1 MPNQRSKSH
10 TLPCFVQNG
19 SNPGEREKGGGQASA
34 IELQRRRGTCTLWR
48 SPYSSAERST
58 DASQSEWQALL
69 QISTRAAEAIVAKS
83 SCELDPGISTTG
95 SRGQAHRNNSALSRS
110 TTNGAF
116 VSFVCWNPGG
126 IQQPTMHW
134 SSLFAAAYSDRFRA
148 DCYCDWSVGNRNRS
162 GVENQEALFAGHEL
176 MHFRY
181 LSVMS
186 SNYWQ
191 TDRIKLTLFYCAILC
206 NYQFDST
213 IITFNHSIF
222 RLDYLEA
229 NVLMCLKFA
238 IYNHSVLHR
247 VTDRQTS
254 HALWHFVLPSSGS
267 VPLMCLEN
275 AFSISEVVRPSL
287 HEELMKG
294 QEIQTVG
301 ARVFVAAASE
311 APPKQRLLRDGTI
324 QEVSTRSCDQPIT
337 GQENET
343 CETSLAQ
350 YWIARGWQ
358 AYANHLWSSTVR
370 QVLIRHG
377 SSVLSYPADQVWRL
391 AAAVDVAEEAPKI
404 MVNPRQ
410 LLFAEPGYILLSLD
424 YSQIELRL
432 MAHFSGDRRL
442 LDILHQG
449 GDVFKQ
455 VAAGWLRKSSSD
467 ITPEERSGA
476 KRICY
481 SLIYGVGSGKLATDL
496 GISKHQANELKASFM
511 KEYNGV
517 AVWIKSC
524 TQQARQ
530 QGFVETVHGR
540 RRFLPGLG
548 STSAAQRSHAERQ
561 AVNTACQASA
571 ADLMKAAMIGIH
583 NRFSTSSLW
592 SLTFDM
598 NCRY

>member
-1 MPNQRSKSH
+1 
-10 TLPCFVQNG
+10 
-19 SNPGEREKGGGQASA
+19 
-34 IELQRRRGTCTLWR
+34 
-48 SPYSSAERST
+48 
-58 DASQSEWQALL
+58 
-69 QISTRAAEAIVAKS
+69 
-83 SCELDPGISTTG
+83 
-95 SRGQAHRNNSALSRS
+95 
-110 TTNGAF
+110 
-116 VSFVCWNPGG
+116 
-126 IQQPTMHW
+126 
-134 SSLFAAAYSDRFRA
+134 
-148 DCYCDWSVGNRNRS
+148 
-162 GVENQEALFAGHEL
+162 
-176 MHFRY
+176 
-181 LSVMS
+181 
-186 SNYWQ
+186 
-191 TDRIKLTLFYCAILC
+191 
-206 NYQFDST
+206 
-213 IITFNHSIF
+213 
-222 RLDYLEA
+222 
-229 NVLMCLKFA
+229 
-238 IYNHSVLHR
+238 
-247 VTDRQTS
+247 
-254 HALWHFVLPSSGS
+254 
-267 VPLMCLEN
+267 MCLEN

-358 AYANHLWSSTVR
+358 AYANHSWASTVR

-583 NRFSTSSLW
+583 NRFSTSSL
-592 SLTFDM
+592 
-598 NCRY
+598 